1 MQIRVIREYNSCFIN
16 TARRFHDCRLP
27 IPEKKY
33 TAKIPPFTIDHSPIT
48 DSCLPFA
55 AYLCP
60 MLKTTLLNAV
70 QAGAE
75 QLKHFFNGDFKISNK
90 EGINNLVTEADHAS
104 EKAIIEAIKKDF
116 PDHFILS
123 EETGEIPTQSE
134 YKWIIDP
141 IDGTVNFANGI
152 PICCVSIGLEK
163 DGEMILGAVYNPLM
177 NEFFFAQKGFGAS
190 LNDKKI
196 LVSSK
201 TEVAKSC
208 LVTGFPYTYLDAPN
222 GPIQVFEKL
231 IRKGIPVRRLG
242 SAAIDLC
249 WVAAGRFD
257 GFYEHNLQA
266 WDSAAGFLIVEEAGG
281 KVTDFKGNYFSP
293 HQPHIIATNGK
304 IHDELLGVVNGGTVG
319 E

>member
-1 MQIRVIREYNSCFIN
+1 MF
-16 TARRFHDCRLP
+16 
-27 IPEKKY
+27 
-33 TAKIPPFTIDHSPIT
+33 
-48 DSCLPFA
+48 
-55 AYLCP
+55 
-60 MLKTTLLNAV
+60 KTTLLNAV
-70 QAGAE
+70 QAGAA
-75 QLKHFFNGDFKISNK
+75 QLKHFFNGEFEISNK

-104 EKAIIEAIKKDF
+104 EKAIIEVIRKDF

-123 EETGEIPTQSE
+123 EESGEIITGSE

-163 DGEMILGAVYNPLM
+163 SSRMILAAVYNPLM
-177 NEFFFAQKGFGAS
+177 DEFFFAEKGSGAS

-196 LVSSK
+196 SVSNKS
-201 TEVAKSC
+201 ALIKSC
-208 LVTGFPYTYLDAPN
+208 LVTGFPYTYLDSPN

-257 GFYEHNLQA
+257 GFYEHKLQA

-281 KVTDFKGNYFSP
+281 KVTDFKGDHYSVY
-293 HQPHIIATNGK
+293 QPHLVATNGK
-304 IHDELLGVVNGGTVG
+304 IHTDLLHVINGG
-319 E
+319 EI